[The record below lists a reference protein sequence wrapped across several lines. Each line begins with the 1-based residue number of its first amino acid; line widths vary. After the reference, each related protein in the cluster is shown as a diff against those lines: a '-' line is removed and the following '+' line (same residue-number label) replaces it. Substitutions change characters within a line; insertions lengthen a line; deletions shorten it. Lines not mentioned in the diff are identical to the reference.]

1 MEDVLD
7 ISCLRGEQLHKKL
20 GIFKSQV
27 TNPSVLA
34 PNPGLFTQILSEI
47 EVPWQA
53 FPNLLK
59 VVALAS
65 GLLQAVPDP
74 LHLSAGQI
82 QITETHSWCFTAGVW
97 CLVLAVL
104 IRSAALPPVVNR
116 KEIPVLLASRYQFL

>member
-1 MEDVLD
+1 MNTKELRLSSRKGILEATRVPLQGRSESDYRYRSSSRRCSWSGLSSRCEDTETGTSSFSGGVRNRLLVEDVLD

-59 VVALAS
+59 
-65 GLLQAVPDP
+65 
-74 LHLSAGQI
+74 
-82 QITETHSWCFTAGVW
+82 
-97 CLVLAVL
+97 
-104 IRSAALPPVVNR
+104 
-116 KEIPVLLASRYQFL
+116 